1 MPPLVSAN
9 WLWAALSDN
18 PKAALAD
25 IVNTKSETI
34 HHRAAA
40 ALVLGRLEEAVG
52 LYLANELLAEALLL
66 ARLRLPS
73 RHPLV
78 LYIYRSWAQDFRRR
92 GRQDQA
98 ALCFFATKELG
109 NALSNLEDWLAPS
122 RLVLAPDP
130 LRLSGAFAAA
140 KAAAQLATAKPA
152 LWKKSILDQDTVWR
166 VSFAE
171 KEAMAFLTAS
181 CLLSLLPLHVAVTI
195 TGHIYCD
202 NYFEFYFNGQQIFV
216 DPLDFTPHNAVK
228 VSFEY
233 DESSSEKVYAILCQD
248 YASSSGYEYTSTNSP
263 QLGDGALLAEFSD
276 GTRTSSNWKSYVVTF
291 GPTDAS
297 ISNGCSASNL
307 AACSIQDNGVP
318 SNWYATDFD
327 DSAWSYATEYTAS
340 QAGWGRRPT
349 YSNGQCGTITS
360 PITKA
365 NADPS
370 SIATTQDAC
379 LDPRSVLCGGDETC
393 SGSDGRFIWGS
404 DMDRDNKMLFRL
416 NATDANMAADSSSI
430 ATSSSMSCYGL
441 LTGALVAAFSHF

>member
-1 MPPLVSAN
+1 MISEFQEFRFTDFVQKFRKISQDDKMYGMRKIWQVLFQTQLFS
-9 WLWAALSDN
+9 S
-18 PKAALAD
+18 PKID
-25 IVNTKSETI
+25 SCC
-34 HHRAAA
+34 
-40 ALVLGRLEEAVG
+40 
-52 LYLANELLAEALLL
+52 
-66 ARLRLPS
+66 
-73 RHPLV
+73 
-78 LYIYRSWAQDFRRR
+78 Q
-92 GRQDQA
+92 
-98 ALCFFATKELG
+98 
-109 NALSNLEDWLAPS
+109 
-122 RLVLAPDP
+122 
-130 LRLSGAFAAA
+130 
-140 KAAAQLATAKPA
+140 PA

-171 KEAMAFLTAS
+171 KEAMAFLTTS

-430 ATSSSMSCYGL
+430 ATSSSMSCYGF
-441 LTGALVAAFSHF
+441 LTGALAAAFSHFWVAGLTVGGAGQTWCYDCLWSKNYD